1 MKKVFIYFVLLA
13 ACVSCKISSHTVRP
27 ASNLSDYASRL
38 IMENEGQANA
48 CFFLIQCAQRY
59 LNYDGP
65 DRELQWFSRYVS
77 ASQAVNVIT
86 IKLNELNGMGQT
98 VSVHTNSLPFDTPGA
113 VYEIHD
119 FTFTCVSNEDNP
131 LWIVKG
137 KNFSSQLEITAS
149 DILGIEYKLN
159 GYGSD
164 KSSTQGLV
172 SDYDFNFLYNWKFS
186 VGVTS
191 LYDFTHENLLS
202 GNYQVSIKQ
211 NGKEIDWVKASLS
224 SSSSNITTSRD

>member
-1 MKKVFIYFVLLA
+1 MKKFFFYLLLLA

-27 ASNLSDYASRL
+27 ASDLSYYASQL
-38 IMENEGQANA
+38 MNENEGQAHA

-86 IKLNELNGMGQT
+86 IRLNEIYGMEKT
-98 VSVHTNSLPFDTPGA
+98 ISVHTNSLPFDTPGA

-137 KNFSSQLEITAS
+137 KYFSSQLEITAS

-172 SDYDFNFLYNWKFS
+172 SDYDFNFLYNWRFAT
-186 VGVTS
+186 GVTS
-191 LYDFTHENLLS
+191 FYNFMAENLVS
-202 GNYQVSIKQ
+202 GNYHVSIRQ
-211 NGKEIDWVKASLS
+211 NGNEIDWVKASLS
-224 SSSSNITTSRD
+224 SNSSNITTSRD